1 MSQRDKNISERGGAM
16 TTLAID
22 IGGTKL
28 AAALVDDGLQI
39 HARRE
44 CPTPASKTPDALREA
59 LAELV
64 KPLQTQAMRAAIAST
79 GIIQDG
85 NLLAINP
92 QNLGGLHHFPLVQTL
107 EDIAGLPTLAIN
119 DAQAAAWAE
128 YHVSAK
134 EIKDMVFLT
143 VSTGVGG
150 GVVSNGKLVTGS
162 GGLAGHLGHTLADPN
177 GPQCGCG
184 RVGCVE
190 AIASGRGI
198 AAAARGELAG
208 CDAKTIFARAAEGNK
223 QAAELVQR
231 SAQVLARLIADTKA
245 VMDCQ
250 RVVIGGSI
258 GLAGGYLARVRAYLE
273 EHPSVYH
280 VELTAAHYRHD
291 AGLLGAALLAQ
302 GER

>member
-1 MSQRDKNISERGGAM
+1 M

-28 AAALVDDGLQI
+28 AAALVGEDLQI
-39 HARRE
+39 RERRE
-44 CPTPASKTPDALREA
+44 LSTPASKTSQALREA
-59 LAELV
+59 LKTLV
-64 KPLQTQAMRAAIAST
+64 EPLQSQAHRVAIAST
-79 GIIQDG
+79 GIIREG

-92 QNLGGLHHFPLVQTL
+92 RNLGGLLHFPLVQTL
-107 EDIAGLPTLAIN
+107 EDLTGLPTLAIN

-128 YHVSAK
+128 YHALN
-134 EIKDMVFLT
+134 EDTRDMVFIT

-150 GVVSNGKLVTGS
+150 GVVSDGKLVTGM

-177 GPQCGCG
+177 GPVCGCG

-198 AAAARGELAG
+198 AAAAQGSLAG
-208 CDAKTIFARAAEGNK
+208 CDAKTIFSHAAEGDE
-223 QAAELVQR
+223 QASRLIAD

-245 VMDCQ
+245 ITDCQ
-250 RVVIGGSI
+250 RVVVGGSV
-258 GLAGGYLARVRAYLE
+258 GLAQGYLAQVRACLE
-273 EHPSVYH
+273 RMPPVYH
-280 VELTAAHYRHD
+280 VELSTAYYRHD

-302 GER
+302 GEKDDIR